1 MSKIVQLHCPSLK
14 RTIDN
19 FVISPFQSNDQV
31 YQGIRVALQISHVN
45 LYTVDA
51 KSLTK
56 LDTIQEGQRIL
67 VATAPSERMLPDS
80 PPEYEYY
87 DGQEGDDVNPDTDGY
102 DQSWESLSER
112 EKCDHIMSLNE
123 LKPTS
128 RNKLRIARQ
137 WQAVIDDLAAVEEE
151 VFDSGESEAL
161 IEQRWRLSIDHF
173 LPDSMR
179 PAKLKTSGKF
189 WDEQIVSGLAVL
201 SSLAP
206 GQARLAVEF
215 LEEAVH
221 LRITD
226 GVETSPLVRLV
237 DVNNAVTII
246 YERAGVIPAKLTKP
260 KSAKA
265 REKERRK
272 ALKEKTKGDAKVK
285 GKGVPV
291 GESE

>member
-1 MSKIVQLHCPSLK
+1 MSKIIQLHCPSLK
-14 RTIDN
+14 RTIDS
-19 FVISPFQSNDQV
+19 FVVSPFQSNDQI
-31 YQGIRVALQISHVN
+31 YQGIRVALQISHVT

-51 KSLTK
+51 KPLTK

-80 PPEYEYY
+80 PSEYEYY
-87 DGQEGDDVNPDTDGY
+87 DGQEGDDVNPDLDVYG
-102 DQSWESLSER
+102 QSWESLSER

-128 RNKLRIARQ
+128 RNKLRIVRK
-137 WQAVIDDLAAVEEE
+137 WQAVMDDLAAIEEQ
-151 VFDSGESEAL
+151 VFDSAECEAL

-173 LPDSMR
+173 LPNSMK

-189 WDEQIVSGLAVL
+189 WDEKVVSGLAVL
-201 SSLAP
+201 SSITP
-206 GQARLAVEF
+206 GQARLAAEF
-215 LEEAVH
+215 LEEAVR

-226 GVETSPLVRLV
+226 GVKTSPLVHLV
-237 DVNNAVTII
+237 DMNNSVTII

-272 ALKEKTKGDAKVK
+272 VLKEKTRGDAKAK
-285 GKGVPV
+285 GKGAPV
-291 GESE
+291 GNSE

>member
-14 RTIDN
+14 RTIDH
-19 FVISPFQSNDQV
+19 FVVSPFQSHDQV
-31 YQGIRVALQISHVN
+31 YQGIRIALRIPHVT

-51 KSLTK
+51 KPLTK

-67 VATAPSERMLPDS
+67 VAAASSERMLPDS
-80 PPEYEYY
+80 PPEFEYY
-87 DGQEGDDVNPDTDGY
+87 DGQEGDDVNPDLDGSG
-102 DQSWESLSER
+102 QSWESLSER

-137 WQAVIDDLAAVEEE
+137 WQAVIDNLAAVEKQEI
-151 VFDSGESEAL
+151 DSGECEVL

-173 LPDSMR
+173 LPDSMK
-179 PAKLKTSGKF
+179 PAKLKVIGKF
-189 WDEQIVSGLAVL
+189 WDEQVVAGLAVL
-201 SSLAP
+201 SSLTP
-206 GQARLAVEF
+206 GQARLAAEF
-215 LEEAVH
+215 LEDAVQ

-226 GVETSPLVRLV
+226 GVEISPVLRST
-237 DVNNAVTII
+237 DVNNAVAII

-272 ALKEKTKGDAKVK
+272 ALKEKTKGDAKTK
-285 GKGVPV
+285 GKGMIV
-291 GESE
+291 GQME